1 MSRIRKTATIICA
14 IALIFTMCGGDGEDF
29 PFNPMA
35 PTNRPL
41 SNVAPSQRSDF
52 YANAP
57 AMTIDVTKTYSAIIH
72 TRRGDIVVELDA
84 QNAPLHTNNFVFISE
99 QGFFDGLKF
108 HRVEPGFV
116 IQGGDPLGNGTGGP
130 GYNLPAEIGLPH
142 GQGVIAAARLSDLV
156 NPQRQSSGS
165 QYYIT
170 LAPQPLLDG
179 AYSVFGIVTAGFDVV
194 QKIKKDDVM
203 VWVEIQVATGG

>member
-1 MSRIRKTATIICA
+1 MSRIWQIAAIIYTVP
-14 IALIFTMCGGDGEDF
+14 LILSGCSGGGEDF
-29 PFNPMA
+29 PFNPVG

-41 SNVAPSQRSDF
+41 SSVPPSQRVDF

-57 AMTIDVTKTYSAIIH
+57 AVTIDVTKTYMAIIH

-99 QGFFDGLKF
+99 QGFYDGLKF
-108 HRVEPGFV
+108 HRVDAGFV
-116 IQGGDPLGNGTGGP
+116 IQGGDPIGNGTGGP

-142 GQGVIAAARLSDLV
+142 GQGVIAAARRGDPV
-156 NPQRQSSGS
+156 NPQRLSSGS

-170 LAPQPLLDG
+170 LAPQPGLDG
-179 AYSVFGIVTAGFDVV
+179 AYSVFGRVTEGFDVV
-194 QKIKKDDVM
+194 QKIKRDDVM
-203 VWVEIQVATGG
+203 VWVEIQVQ